1 MNNTPSESYHAL
13 LARHDA
19 MRLRR
24 HILEPARD
32 GARPRRADPPQVY
45 GGHDAAADQSLIAAS
60 LGVVGPLEELITGLY
75 QVLFDRHPYLRSLFP
90 ESMAFQQA
98 HLAGAFRF
106 LIGELHRPDAVTG
119 YFTQL
124 GRDHRKLGV
133 RPAHFAAFEA
143 ALVEALRARAGARWS
158 APAEGAWLRMLG
170 LAVSSMVRGENEAVA
185 ELASWDATVT
195 AHELRA
201 PGLAVLRVRPQQ
213 PYVFRAGQ
221 YASLETPL
229 LEQAWRPYY
238 LARAPH
244 PDGELEFHVRA
255 RGAGGVGDALV
266 HGARSG
272 DTVRIGAPRGALT
285 LPDGAHSGELLLVAS
300 GTGWAPMKALLQ
312 QLATVPVAAPRVR
325 LLLEAA
331 APPGDARTDNDFHDM
346 AWLETFRRRWPWLTV
361 IPADA
366 GEWTA
371 GAPPRALDGVLPA
384 RPGAAGHLRVFMA
397 LETGRRGD
405 AASGTRRE
413 RSVVDALTAAGVPAE
428 RIHRDGPGIAEA
440 GGLSGRTPGAGP
452 R

>member
-13 LARHDA
+13 LARHEA

-24 HILEPARD
+24 NILAPARD
-32 GARPRRADPPQVY
+32 GARPRRTDPPQMY
-45 GGHDAAADQSLIAAS
+45 GGHDAPADQSLIGAS

-75 QVLFDRHPYLRSLFP
+75 QVLFDRHPYLRSFFP

-106 LIGELHRPDAVTG
+106 LIGELHRPEAVTG

-133 RPAHFAAFEA
+133 RPAHFAAFES

-158 APAEGAWLRMLG
+158 AAAEDAWLRMLG

-185 ELASWDATVT
+185 ELASWNATVT
-195 AHELRA
+195 SHELRA

-213 PYVFRAGQ
+213 PYVFRAGH

-255 RGAGGVGDALV
+255 RDTGGVGDALV
-266 HGARSG
+266 HGTRSG
-272 DTVRIGAPRGALT
+272 DTVRIGAPRGM
-285 LPDGAHSGELLLVAS
+285 LPLPEGAQPGELLLIAS

-312 QLATVPVAAPRVR
+312 QLAALPVAAPRVR
-325 LLLEAA
+325 LLLETGARS
-331 APPGDARTDNDFHDM
+331 GDARAAEDFYDR
-346 AWLETFRRRWPWLTV
+346 AWLETFRRRCPWLTV
-361 IPADA
+361 MPADA
-366 GEWTA
+366 AGWTA
-371 GAPPRALDGVLPA
+371 GAPLRALGGVLPA
-384 RPGAAGHLRVFMA
+384 RPGAAEHLRVLMA
-397 LETGRRGD
+397 LEAGRPGD
-405 AASGTRRE
+405 EASGAEGVRT
-413 RSVVDALTAAGVPAE
+413 VVAALTAAGVPTE
-428 RIHRDGPGIAEA
+428 RVHRDGPGIAET
-440 GGLSGRTPGAGP
+440 GKMSGSWSSPV
-452 R
+452 